1 MVLRFKKIN
10 KNYIPPPSTVLTT
23 TSPLPPT
30 LSTILWWFLGVNFVI
45 FQRVF
50 YYFYEVMDDIFTFKN
65 FEKWYFVF
73 KKTNNNYIPPPPRQC
88 LLRRAPFLLLSFVV
102 PRC

>member
-23 TSPLPPT
+23 MSPLPPT

-50 YYFYEVMDDIFTFKN
+50 YYFYEVMDDIFTFNN

-73 KKTNNNYIPPPPRQC
+73 KKTNNNYIPPSPPTVLTTTSLFSPC
-88 LLRRAPFLLLSFVV
+88 
-102 PRC
+102 